1 MIICWDTFFDEK
13 ICNFIFCWLFRNLFD
28 KNGFVRMYSD
38 RKYQK
43 NHRDILIHPTKISGV
58 LCNFWFMIVLTSKNL
73 VVKKKFSQDLFETQL
88 DKKRQQ
94 DVGKI
99 FWPKIIDKWLPPW
112 PFAHSQWVCP
122 DSQISCCH
130 QTLLAA
136 SANWL
141 LRWRTHLESQI
152 LWIWNPIFQSRI

>member
-13 ICNFIFCWLFRNLFD
+13 ICNFFFCWFFRNLFD
-28 KNGFVRMYSD
+28 QNGFVRMYSD

-43 NHRDILIHPTKISGV
+43 NNRDILIHPTKISGV

-99 FWPKIIDKWLPPW
+99 FWTQNHRQVVATLTICSFSMSLSRFSNFLLSSD
-112 PFAHSQWVCP
+112 PFS
-122 DSQISCCH
+122 SI
-130 QTLLAA
+130 
-136 SANWL
+136 
-141 LRWRTHLESQI
+141 R
-152 LWIWNPIFQSRI
+152 